1 MTDIFHQDSYC
12 QDCETVI
19 TAVDARGVQTT
30 DTVFYAAGGG
40 QPGDTGTLTSAGR
53 EWIVTDTVRDTDGIW
68 HQLAD
73 DSPQPA
79 VGDTATLQIDW
90 ARRHRIMRL
99 HSALHMLC
107 ATVPAPVTGGSI
119 QSDRARLDFDL
130 PEPIDKDTVNANLQ
144 AVIAQN
150 APMQTRWITDAELD
164 AQPELVRTLSVQPP
178 RGSGQ
183 VRLVEFVGV
192 DLQPCGGTHVAN
204 TGEIGPVRVQKIE
217 KKGRQN
223 RRITVVLED

>member
-1 MTDIFHQDSYC
+1 MPQ
-12 QDCETVI
+12 
-19 TAVDARGVQTT
+19 
-30 DTVFYAAGGG
+30 AAGN
-40 QPGDTGTLTSAGR
+40 QA
-53 EWIVTDTVRDTDGIW
+53 TVRDTDGIW

-79 VGDTATLQIDW
+79 VGDTVTLQIDW

-144 AVIAQN
+144 AVIARN
-150 APMQTRWITDAELD
+150 APMQTRWITDAELGRLIRS
-164 AQPELVRTLSVQPP
+164 ASPP
-178 RGSGQ
+178 
-183 VRLVEFVGV
+183 
-192 DLQPCGGTHVAN
+192 AW
-204 TGEIGPVRVQKIE
+204 PVRI
-217 KKGRQN
+217 GRAAW
-223 RRITVVLED
+223 

>member
-1 MTDIFHQDSYC
+1 MAELFKEDSYR
-12 QDCETVI
+12 QHCETTI
-19 TAVDARGVQTT
+19 TAVDDRGVQTA
-30 DTVFYAAGGG
+30 DTVFYATGGG
-40 QPGDTGTLTSAGR
+40 QPGDTGTLTVSGLECAIIG
-53 EWIVTDTVRDTDGIW
+53 TVRDGDGIW
-68 HQLAD
+68 HQLAE
-73 DSPQPA
+73 DSSQPV
-79 VGDTATLQIDW
+79 VGDTVTLQIDW

-130 PEPIDKDTVNANLQ
+130 PEPIDKDTVNAKLQ

-192 DLQPCGGTHVAN
+192 DLQPCGGTHVAS